1 MAKLSNINHLK
12 PNLSSSDDM
21 EHLNAEDCDKL
32 LNYKIVNTTD
42 DRLIKQLGIH
52 KVTVKLRK
60 DLS

>member
-1 MAKLSNINHLK
+1 MTKLSNINHLK

-32 LNYKIVNTTD
+32 LNYKIVSATD
-42 DRLIKQLGIH
+42 ERLIKQLGIH